1 MNIFSFFKRKKKYDK
16 NLKSRKEL
24 IMMFMFM
31 NKNNKIIPDHN
42 T

>member
-1 MNIFSFFKRKKKYDK
+1 MNIFSCFKRKKKYDK